1 MIRRAK
7 NDPFGK
13 GAAIYVGKT
22 GADLCPVTA
31 LFNYLKIRPNV
42 PGPLFTYPDSSPLL
56 KTSFVS
62 EVKKGLQ
69 AAGLDQSLYTGHSFR
84 SGAATSAAS
93 AGVPAHLI
101 QSAGRWSSDA
111 YLVYIKTPIESF
123 TELSK
128 TLACQARC

>member
-42 PGPLFTYPDSSPLL
+42 PGPLFTYSDSSPQL
-56 KTSFVS
+56 KTSFIS

-84 SGAATSAAS
+84 SGLLPRQHQQAYQPILFNLQV
-93 AGVPAHLI
+93 G
-101 QSAGRWSSDA
+101 GA
-111 YLVYIKTPIESF
+111 YLVYIKTPIKSF

-128 TLACQARC
+128 TLACQAKC